1 MPFNDI
7 KGQDNTI
14 DIIKRSMSSV
24 GSCGSYLFLG
34 PEGIGKYFSAKI
46 LAKAVNCLNKEMD
59 ACEECAS
66 CLKINKLQHPDIFLL
81 GEEDSSEIKIDE
93 IRSMQ
98 KEISL
103 RPYEARRKVFIIN
116 NAHKLTAE
124 ASNALLKTLE
134 EPPKHSLIILV
145 THLPNLLFKTIV
157 SRCKP
162 VKFHLLSQ
170 RDLAVMLVDDFNLEN
185 SQAHFLSYFAEG
197 RIGKALRL
205 KDTDIVAKKNVIIDE
220 FTSNNKNTGIIQ
232 GKEDLR
238 QGLDILAG
246 WFRDIYMVKVG
257 MPYDYLINIDRKA
270 ELLSGVDNYSFS
282 DLDEIM
288 GNISNSLLYLQQN
301 INSKLLVSNLKLS
314 LASPSA
320 EFRTEVRHRP
330 IQIRP
335 GVS

>member
-1 MPFNDI
+1 MPFRDI

-14 DIIKRSMSSV
+14 DIIKRSMPSV
-24 GSCGSYLFLG
+24 GACGSYLFLG
-34 PEGIGKYFSAKI
+34 PEGIGKYSTAKT

-59 ACEECAS
+59 ACEECSS
-66 CLKINKLQHPDIFLL
+66 CSKINKLQHPDIFILAH
-81 GEEDSSEIKIDE
+81 EDDSEIKIDE

-98 KEISL
+98 REISL
-103 RPYEARRKVFIIN
+103 RPYEAKRKVFIIN
-116 NAHKLTAE
+116 NAHKLNSE

-145 THLPNLLFKTIV
+145 THSPNLLFKTIV

-162 VKFHLLSQ
+162 VKFHLLNQ
-170 RDLAVMLVDDFNLEN
+170 KELAVILMDDFNLEN
-185 SQAHFLSYFAEG
+185 SQAHFLSYFSEG

-205 KDTDIVAKKNVIIDE
+205 KDTDIAARKNVVIDE
-220 FTSNNKNTGIIQ
+220 FTANNKNVSIIQ
-232 GKEDLR
+232 NKEDLR

-257 MPYDYLINIDRKA
+257 MPCDCLINIDRKG
-270 ELLSGVDNYSFS
+270 ELLKEVDSYSFS

-314 LASPSA
+314 M
-320 EFRTEVRHRP
+320 RKN
-330 IQIRP
+330 
-335 GVS
+335 

>member
-1 MPFNDI
+1 MPFKDI
-7 KGQDNTI
+7 KGQDITI
-14 DIIKRSMSSV
+14 DIVKNSMSSV

-34 PEGIGKYFSAKI
+34 PEGTGKYFAAKT

-59 ACEECAS
+59 ACEECSS
-66 CLKINKLQHPDIFLL
+66 CLKINKLQHPDIFILAH
-81 GEEDSSEIKIDE
+81 EDDSEIKIDE

-98 KEISL
+98 REISL
-103 RPYEARRKVFIIN
+103 RPYEAKRKVFIIN
-116 NAHKLTAE
+116 NAHKLNSE

-145 THLPNLLFKTIV
+145 THSPNLLFKTIV

-162 VKFHLLSQ
+162 VKFHLLNQ
-170 RDLAVMLVDDFNLEN
+170 KELAVILMDDFNLEN
-185 SQAHFLSYFAEG
+185 SQAHFLSYFSEG

-205 KDTDIVAKKNVIIDE
+205 KDTDIAARKNVVIDE
-220 FTSNNKNTGIIQ
+220 FTANNKNVSIIQ
-232 GKEDLR
+232 NKEDLR

-257 MPYDYLINIDRKA
+257 MPCDCLINIDRKG
-270 ELLSGVDNYSFS
+270 ELLKEVDSYSFS

-314 LASPSA
+314 M
-320 EFRTEVRHRP
+320 RKN
-330 IQIRP
+330 
-335 GVS
+335 